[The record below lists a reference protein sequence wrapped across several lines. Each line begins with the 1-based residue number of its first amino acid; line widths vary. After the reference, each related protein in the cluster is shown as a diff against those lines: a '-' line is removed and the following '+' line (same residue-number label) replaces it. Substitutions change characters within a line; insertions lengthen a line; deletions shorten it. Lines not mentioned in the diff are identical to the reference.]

1 MIPSKVLP
9 NIYIQL
15 HSQYEL
21 LFTVKLY
28 FSFIL
33 LYTACFSL
41 DLSLFIRFIAYL
53 KSVKYF
59 PYQQKEEMKSQAINN
74 VLSSIQQVTL
84 LGHGSKFLH
93 LHVTDRIEIL
103 VCW

>member
-1 MIPSKVLP
+1 MLPSKVLP

-15 HSQYEL
+15 HTKYEL

-28 FSFIL
+28 FHLFCCIQL
-33 LYTACFSL
+33 VFLL

-59 PYQQKEEMKSQAINN
+59 PYQQKEEMKSQAINKCIEFHTT
-74 VLSSIQQVTL
+74 SDFIK
-84 LGHGSKFLH
+84 GHGMQISAFACH
-93 LHVTDRIEIL
+93 
-103 VCW
+103 